1 MRKLISFDIDGTL
14 EVGDPPGM
22 VTIDMV
28 RRAKDSGWLIGSCS
42 DNTIASQRAMWERHD
57 IRVHFTVLKHQL
69 AMVWDQFEAEAYF
82 HVGDTDIDR
91 YFAVGAGFEFIPVAE
106 VSEPWLLDLIDQRLW
121 GANIPSES
129 E

>member
-14 EVGDPPGM
+14 EVGDPPGI
-22 VTIDMV
+22 VTIDVV
-28 RRAKDSGWLIGSCS
+28 RRAKDLGWLIGSCS
-42 DNTIASQRAMWERHD
+42 DHTIASQRDIWERHD

-69 AMVWDQFEAEAYF
+69 AMVRDQFEAEAYF

-106 VSEPWLLDLIDQRLW
+106 VSEPWLLDLIDQRLR